1 MQKAAEN
8 AADSENKAET
18 PSAAAAAPKRAPKRR
33 KQASDNNGSFAFAK
47 QLCDNMGLKLH
58 DERVTALLSEY
69 MNRVANELAN
79 DAKDYAQHRDPKSKV
94 TVDDIRLAAK
104 VRPMPGR
111 ACARGAAQLLERLS
125 HNCVC
130 TPKFSKDGA
139 VPLSRSELIDR
150 AQEINSKPLPRIP
163 ANITLSLPPT
173 HEQLISTNFAVRV
186 PPPEPP
192 AEAKKGARAGGK
204 QLPQKPNAAPA
215 TAANKAAAPR
225 RGKQIAIKLSKDFA

>member
-94 TVDDIRLAAK
+94 TVDDIRLAA
-104 VRPMPGR
+104 
-111 ACARGAAQLLERLS
+111 
-125 HNCVC
+125 
-130 TPKFSKDGA
+130 KFSKDGA